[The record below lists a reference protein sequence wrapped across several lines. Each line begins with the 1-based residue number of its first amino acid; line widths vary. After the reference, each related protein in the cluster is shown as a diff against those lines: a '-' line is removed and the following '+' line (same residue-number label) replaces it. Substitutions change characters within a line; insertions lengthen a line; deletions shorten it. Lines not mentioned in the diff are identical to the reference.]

1 MKIWHPFTQEKT
13 APLPLKIVRGDRE
26 YLYDEAGNS
35 YVDMISSWWVNI
47 LGHSKPEIAD
57 AIAKQAHV
65 LEHVI
70 FAGYTH
76 EPAEELVDIL
86 SQHLPKSLSK
96 FFFSDNGSTAVEVAL
111 KMAYQYFLNK
121 GINSRDIFVNL
132 EGAYHGD
139 TIGAMSAAGVNS
151 EYHSKFKKF
160 FFKTFS
166 IKFPKNVEDENNSI
180 KNLEEFL
187 EKNHQKVCALIVEPL
202 VQGAA
207 GMKMYSPEFL
217 DKIVETVRRY
227 DILVI
232 FDEVMTGFY
241 RTGTMFAMNQTQN
254 IPDIVCLS
262 KALTGGF
269 MPMSLTV
276 TTEDIYNAFWS
287 DDWGKAFIHGHS
299 YTANPLA
306 CAAACATQ
314 KILQRSEI
322 KQNIQQISETHK
334 VRLAELSSKDILTHR
349 SCGTISAIDLSSVA
363 LAKHIAKVML
373 QNGIIIRPLN
383 NTIYFIPPY
392 CISQQNLH
400 KAYDLLEGHLG
411 HDV

>member
-13 APLPLKIVRGDRE
+13 ASKPLKIVRGEKE
-26 YLYDEAGNS
+26 YLYDEAGNK

-47 LGHSKPEIAD
+47 LGHSQPEIAD

-76 EPAEELVDIL
+76 EPAEKLVDIL

-121 GINSRDIFVNL
+121 GIDNRDIFINL

-139 TIGAMSAAGVNS
+139 TIGAMSAAGANS

-160 FFKTFS
+160 FFETFS
-166 IKFPKNVEDENNSI
+166 IKFPKDAGDETISI
-180 KNLEEFL
+180 YEL
-187 EKNHQKVCALIVEPL
+187 EKFLKQNHQKVCALIIEPL

-207 GMKMYSPEFL
+207 GMKMYSPQFL
-217 DKIVETVRRY
+217 DKIVKTIRSY

-241 RTGTMFAMNQTQN
+241 RTGTMFAMAQIKN

-269 MPMSLTV
+269 MPLSLTV
-276 TTEDIYNAFWS
+276 TTEDIYDAFWS
-287 DDWGKAFIHGHS
+287 DNWNKAFIHGHS
-299 YTANPLA
+299 YTANPIA
-306 CAAACATQ
+306 CASACATQ
-314 KILQRSEI
+314 KILQTEEI
-322 KQNIQQISETHK
+322 QQNIRAISALHK
-334 VRLAELSSKDILTHR
+334 ERLSALSHKCIIHKR
-349 SCGTISAIDLSSVA
+349 ACGTISAIDLNSSE
-363 LAKHIAKVML
+363 LAKNIANIML
-373 QNGIIIRPLN
+373 KNGIIVRPLN

-392 CISQQNLH
+392 CISANNLNT
-400 KAYDLLEGHLG
+400 AYDLIDESLN
-411 HDV
+411 

>member
-13 APLPLKIVRGDRE
+13 AGPLLKIVRGEKE
-26 YLYDEAGNS
+26 YLYDENGKQ

-47 LGHSKPEIAD
+47 LGHSQPEIAE
-57 AIAKQAHV
+57 AIAKQART

-76 EPAEELVDIL
+76 EPAENLIDIL
-86 SQHLPKSLSK
+86 SQHLPKNLSK

-111 KMAYQYFLNK
+111 KMAYQYFLNQ
-121 GINSRDIFVNL
+121 GVTDRDIFMNL

-139 TIGAMSAAGVNS
+139 TIGAMSAAGATS
-151 EYHSKFKKF
+151 EYHSKFQKF

-166 IKFPKNVEDENNSI
+166 IKFPENTAREEQSI
-180 KNLEEFL
+180 YELDEFL
-187 EKNHQKVCALIVEPL
+187 KKNHQKVCALIVEPL

-207 GMKMYSPEFL
+207 GMKMHSAEFL
-217 DKIVETVRRY
+217 DNIVKTVRKY
-227 DILVI
+227 GILII

-241 RTGTMFAMNQTQN
+241 RTGTMFAMDQIRNT
-254 IPDIVCLS
+254 PDIMCLS

-276 TTEDIYNAFWS
+276 TTEKIYDTFWS
-287 DDWGKAFIHGHS
+287 DDWNKAFIHGHS

-306 CAAACATQ
+306 CAAACTTQ
-314 KILQRSEI
+314 KILQTEDVKRKI
-322 KQNIQQISETHK
+322 KVISELHEN
-334 VRLAELSSKDILTHR
+334 RLAEISKESIVAKRT
-349 SCGTISAIDLSSVA
+349 CGTISAIDLQSA
-363 LAKHIAKVML
+363 ELAKDVAKTMFE
-373 QNGIIIRPLN
+373 NGIIIRPLN

-392 CISQQNLH
+392 CISVDNLNMS
-400 KAYDLLEGHLG
+400 YDLLEQCLK
-411 HDV
+411 

>member
-1 MKIWHPFTQEKT
+1 MKIWHPFTQEKISSK
-13 APLPLKIVRGDRE
+13 PLKIVSGEKE
-26 YLYDEAGNS
+26 YLYDETGKQ

-47 LGHSKPEIAD
+47 LGHSQPEIAD
-57 AIAKQAHV
+57 AIAKQAHT

-76 EPAEELVDIL
+76 EPAENLVEIL
-86 SQHLPKSLSK
+86 SKHLPNSLTK

-111 KMAYQYFLNK
+111 KMAYQYFLNQ
-121 GINSRDIFVNL
+121 GINDRDIFINL

-139 TIGAMSAAGVNS
+139 TIGAMSAAGASS

-160 FFKTFS
+160 FFETFL
-166 IKFPKNVEDENNSI
+166 IKFPKNAEDEELSVYE
-180 KNLEEFL
+180 LERFL
-187 EKNHQKVCALIVEPL
+187 KENHQKVCALIIEPL

-207 GMKMYSPEFL
+207 GMKMYSPQFL
-217 DKIVETVRRY
+217 DRIVEVVRKY
-227 DILVI
+227 GILII

-241 RTGTMFAMNQTQN
+241 RTGTMFAMNQVKN
-254 IPDIVCLS
+254 KPDIVCLS

-276 TTEDIYNAFWS
+276 TTEKIYEAFWS
-287 DDWGKAFIHGHS
+287 DDWNKAFIHGHS

-314 KILQRSEI
+314 KILQTDEI
-322 KQNIQQISETHK
+322 QKNIKMISETH
-334 VRLAELSSKDILTHR
+334 VARLNELPNKNLIAKR
-349 SCGTISAIDLSSVA
+349 SCGTISAIDLNSSK
-363 LAKHIAKVML
+363 LAKNVANLMFE
-373 QNGIIIRPLN
+373 QGIIMRPLN

-392 CISQQNLH
+392 CISIKNLDR
-400 KAYDLLEGHLG
+400 AYDILTDFLK
-411 HDV
+411 